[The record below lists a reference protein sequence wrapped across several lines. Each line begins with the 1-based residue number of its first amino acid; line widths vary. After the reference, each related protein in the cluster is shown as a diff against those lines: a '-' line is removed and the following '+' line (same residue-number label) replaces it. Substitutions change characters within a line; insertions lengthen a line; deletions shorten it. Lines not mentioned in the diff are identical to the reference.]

1 MQEADDT
8 GAGGVGYWLG
18 WCYLFFYDL
27 TLDVKDKRQRWT
39 ELGEE
44 QYEGGSAGED
54 KGLDYDSS
62 DKVKTS
68 QSGTFGTLGTAWH
81 PNFKVFSETPFQE
94 ILWKNGAKGCQG
106 ARGGGHIGHIGH
118 F

>member
-1 MQEADDT
+1 MFIYE
-8 GAGGVGYWLG
+8 GLGLGVVF
-18 WCYLFFYDL
+18 FFYDL

-54 KGLDYDSS
+54 EGSDYDPS
-62 DKVKTS
+62 DKVRAS
-68 QSGTFGTLGTAWH
+68 QSGTFGTLGTQWH

-106 ARGGGHIGHIGH
+106 ARGVDTLDT
-118 F
+118 